1 MTNPIRQSTFL
12 IQKRICEIK
21 IISCDNSTAEHDN
34 FQHKDYPN
42 LVRTTMM
49 YKLPGQKDV
58 LDEENPSIIGIKKM
72 NEMLKA
78 LTNKVFCR
86 VGPWKPKDNRTK
98 LRKID
103 LLTELPQDVDFV

>member
-58 LDEENPSIIGIKKM
+58 LDEENPSIIGI
-72 NEMLKA
+72 
-78 LTNKVFCR
+78 
-86 VGPWKPKDNRTK
+86 
-98 LRKID
+98 
-103 LLTELPQDVDFV
+103 